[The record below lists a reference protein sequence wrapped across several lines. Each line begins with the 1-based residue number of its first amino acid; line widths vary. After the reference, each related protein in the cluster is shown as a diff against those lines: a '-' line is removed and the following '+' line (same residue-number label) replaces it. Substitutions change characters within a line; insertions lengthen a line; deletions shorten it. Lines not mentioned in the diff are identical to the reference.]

1 MFPLYACEPTWK
13 NINMWRGRRRLR
25 WTREVLHV
33 GARCWM
39 EKKRRIWYYVVRRS
53 VVWLFCVSVKQKNK
67 VDFLSPRQER
77 VSFEHFKKV
86 IRRFTLVTLFDNCD
100 SFLLSVAPSHWGHLF
115 STMSLCPSPI
125 TPSNLWFYLP
135 FEDVTNS
142 RIFFRLF
149 LNGDK

>member
-13 NINMWRGRRRLR
+13 NINMWGGRRKLR
-25 WTREVLHV
+25 WTREIVHV

-77 VSFEHFKKV
+77 VSFEHFKKSLVDSHLSRCSTIV
-86 IRRFTLVTLFDNCD
+86 ILFCYRLLPPIDN
-100 SFLLSVAPSHWGHLF
+100 
-115 STMSLCPSPI
+115 
-125 TPSNLWFYLP
+125 
-135 FEDVTNS
+135 
-142 RIFFRLF
+142 IFFQQCLPCLLLLPPIYGNYYRLRI
-149 LNGDK
+149 LPII